1 MTETKCNVASL
12 IALSIGINALTLSRE
27 SFLKQLK
34 KARVAARIKQD
45 YAAQVL
51 NLNASSISAIEKGT
65 RKLDVFEF
73 LMLAHLYER
82 PMSWFFR
89 DYHEEWPLDQS
100 LLLET
105 LDPMLKESLKRL
117 AKLSLTQQRQ
127 LTFQIL
133 TWLDKSS

>member
-1 MTETKCNVASL
+1 M
-12 IALSIGINALTLSRE
+12 TLSRDL
-27 SFLKQLK
+27 FLKQLK
-34 KARVAARIKQD
+34 KARTTARIKQD

-51 NLNASSISAIEKGT
+51 NLNASSISSIEKGT

-73 LMLAHLYER
+73 LMLANLYER

-105 LDPMLKESLKRL
+105 MDPMLKESLKRL
-117 AKLSLTQQRQ
+117 AKLSVSQQRQ
-127 LTFQIL
+127 LTYQIL
-133 TWLDKSS
+133 TWLEQSS